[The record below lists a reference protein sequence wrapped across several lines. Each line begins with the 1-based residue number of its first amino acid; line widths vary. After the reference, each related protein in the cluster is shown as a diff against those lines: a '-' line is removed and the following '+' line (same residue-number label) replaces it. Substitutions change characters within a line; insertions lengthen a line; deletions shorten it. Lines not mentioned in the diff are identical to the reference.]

1 MSESE
6 SVVNPGQVAMDVA
19 AGAQPGRRSLWRT
32 FALGLA
38 ALVIAVFAITV
49 VLVVT

>member
-6 SVVNPGQVAMDVA
+6 SVVNPGRVPIDA
-19 AGAQPGRRSLWRT
+19 AAAIEPGRRGLWRT

-38 ALVIAVFAITV
+38 ALVIVVLAITV